1 MKKNVKLHLD
11 FFLAFRS
18 MKESTFFLPFL
29 FLEIVSKL
37 DEIIASQNNFPVS
50 FFNLIGHSQC
60 CTHLE
65 VLHPKGLSHHE
76 KLPGII
82 GEYMIAPELING
94 QPQFIND
101 RRYWKSI
108 YDHGAYAIWNCG
120 LHWSIGSIDDLGSCL
135 SWAHSGAETGVN
147 ISVFVTF
154 HVYTANTVCVPL
166 TTALK

>member
-1 MKKNVKLHLD
+1 MILFLSIFNSKLHFYL
-11 FFLAFRS
+11 S
-18 MKESTFFLPFL
+18 
-29 FLEIVSKL
+29 
-37 DEIIASQNNFPVS
+37 
-50 FFNLIGHSQC
+50 
-60 CTHLE
+60 LE

-135 SWAHSGAETGVN
+135 SWAHSEGETGVN
-147 ISVFVTF
+147 IFFWLPVRHILQIQSWS
-154 HVYTANTVCVPL
+154 
-166 TTALK
+166 